1 MELEKLIEDTS
12 SRGGFVKIET
22 AIGKY
27 IYWWRLV
34 KEM

>member
-1 MELEKLIEDTS
+1 MELEKLVEDS